1 MPKGSDTKKAKKEK
15 QPTYPPSAAM
25 RRRQAEEETEQE
37 AERERLQ
44 QEKADKR
51 KKNILPPPPVTE
63 SGTVVGGKSNAGNGE
78 DGQEVDDLAEYD
90 GKALLAKGGEDVD
103 KDGDIKMKEVEHDA
117 GESVVDERENAA
129 EGTLTDEAFPSPE
142 SQSLHI
148 LIKRF
153 EANVNKENLFRS
165 SLAKHPTHMRLVL
178 SALSKERETITSE
191 MKAFCNKLGVQVR
204 EVENI

>member
-1 MPKGSDTKKAKKEK
+1 MPKGSDTKKAEKEK

-25 RRRQAEEETEQE
+25 RRRQAEEEAEQE

-51 KKNILPPPPVTE
+51 KKNILPPPPVTG
-63 SGTVVGGKSNAGNGE
+63 SGTVVAGKSNAGNGE

-90 GKALLAKGGEDVD
+90 GKALLAKGGKDVD
-103 KDGDIKMKEVEHDA
+103 KDGDIKMKEVKHDA
-117 GESVVDERENAA
+117 
-129 EGTLTDEAFPSPE
+129 DEAFPSPE
-142 SQSLHI
+142 SQSLQI